1 MKDLLAALD
10 LQSIPQVSLGTAALL
25 IFGACASL
33 AVLRGL
39 FRIFFGSLVLC
50 LSGFA
55 GYFAWRHAPAIADGL
70 TGHEM
75 PWLSLAA
82 PALAALV
89 TFLLLRLLMR
99 FLTRPFGKPDAE
111 IAEKNRKSP
120 VRWAFTLLF
129 SLIPATLLWFTGAT
143 ALRQVG
149 SVAEIRRFVDGPDA
163 APARSAFLAEL
174 KKTIDQVLPA
184 GWFTSLDPLADEA
197 RLTLAKLIAIGDGGT
212 PPKAIPVLEEP
223 ELRTLIL
230 HDPEL
235 RALAKAGRYADILR
249 DPRLDHVI
257 ANPDLRK
264 LLQDIHL

>member
-39 FRIFFGSLVLC
+39 LRILCGSLILC
-50 LSGFA
+50 ASGFA
-55 GYFAWRHAPAIADGL
+55 GFFAWRHAPAMASGL
-70 TGHEM
+70 TGQEM
-75 PWLSLAA
+75 PWLSIAA
-82 PALAALV
+82 PAFAALG
-89 TFLLLRLLMR
+89 TFLLLRLLLR
-99 FLTRPFGKPDAE
+99 FASRPFGKSDPE
-111 IAEKNRKSP
+111 VAEKNRRSP

-129 SLIPATLLWFTGAT
+129 SLVPASLLWFTGAT
-143 ALRQVG
+143 ALRNVG
-149 SVAEIRRFVDGPDA
+149 SVAEIRRYVDGPEA

-174 KKTIDQVLPA
+174 KASIDRALPA
-184 GWFTSLDPLADEA
+184 DWFAQLDPLAGDA
-197 RLTLAKLIAIGDGGT
+197 RVTLAKLIALGDSTT

-249 DPRLDHVI
+249 DPRLDHII
-257 ANPDLRK
+257 ANPDLKR
-264 LLQDIHL
+264 LLENLRL

>member
-39 FRIFFGSLVLC
+39 LRILCGSLILC
-50 LSGFA
+50 ASGFA
-55 GYFAWRHAPAIADGL
+55 AFFAWRHAPAMASGL
-70 TGHEM
+70 TGQEM
-75 PWLSLAA
+75 PWLSIAA
-82 PALAALV
+82 PAFAALV
-89 TFLLLRLLMR
+89 TFLLLRLLLR
-99 FLTRPFGKPDAE
+99 FASRPFGKPDKEVAE
-111 IAEKNRKSP
+111 NNRKSP

-129 SLIPATLLWFTGAT
+129 SLIPASLLWFTGAT
-143 ALRQVG
+143 ALRNVG
-149 SVAEIRRFVDGPDA
+149 SVAEIRRYVDGPDA

-174 KKTIDQVLPA
+174 KASIDRALPA
-184 GWFTSLDPLADEA
+184 DWFTPLDPLAGEA
-197 RLTLAKLIAIGDGGT
+197 RVTLAKLIALGDNAT

-223 ELRTLIL
+223 ELRTLIQ

-257 ANPDLRK
+257 ANPDLKK
-264 LLQDIHL
+264 LLENLRL

>member
-10 LQSIPQVSLGTAALL
+10 LESIPQVSLGTAALL

-39 FRIFFGSLVLC
+39 LRILLGSLVLC

-55 GYFAWRHAPAIADGL
+55 AFTAWRHAPAMAGGL

-75 PWLSLAA
+75 PWLSFAA
-82 PALAALV
+82 PALAALL
-89 TFLLLRLLMR
+89 TFALLRLLVR
-99 FLTRPFGKPDAE
+99 FLTRPFGKPGTE
-111 IAEKNRKSP
+111 VAEKNRKSP
-120 VRWAFTLLF
+120 VRWALTLLF
-129 SLIPATLLWFTGAT
+129 SLIPASLLWFTGAT
-143 ALRQVG
+143 ALRNVG
-149 SVAEIRRFVDGPDA
+149 SVAEIRRYVDGPDA

-174 KKTIDQVLPA
+174 KASIDRALPA
-184 GWFTSLDPLADEA
+184 GWFARLDPLAGEA
-197 RLTLAKLIAIGDGGT
+197 RVTLAKLIALGDGGT

-264 LLQDIHL
+264 LLEGLRL

>member
-10 LQSIPQVSLGTAALL
+10 LQSIPQISLGTAALL

-33 AVLRGL
+33 AVLRGML
-39 FRIFFGSLVLC
+39 RILFGSLVLC
-50 LSGFA
+50 ASGFA
-55 GYFAWRHAPAIADGL
+55 GFFAWRHAPAMASGL
-70 TGHEM
+70 TGREM

-82 PALAALV
+82 PAFAALV
-89 TFLLLRLLMR
+89 TFLLLRLLLR
-99 FLTRPFGKPDAE
+99 FATRPFGKSDPE
-111 IAEKNRKSP
+111 VAEKNRKSP

-129 SLIPATLLWFTGAT
+129 SLVPASLLWFTGAT
-143 ALRQVG
+143 ALRNVG
-149 SVAEIRRFVDGPDA
+149 SVAEIRRYVDGPDA

-174 KKTIDQVLPA
+174 KASIDRALPA
-184 GWFTSLDPLADEA
+184 DWFARLDPLAGDA
-197 RLTLAKLIAIGDGGT
+197 RVTLAKLIALGDSTT

-249 DPRLDHVI
+249 DPRLDHII
-257 ANPDLRK
+257 ANPDLKK
-264 LLQDIHL
+264 LLENLRL

>member
-10 LQSIPQVSLGTAALL
+10 LESIPQVSLGTAALL

-39 FRIFFGSLVLC
+39 LRILLGSLVLC

-55 GYFAWRHAPAIADGL
+55 AFTAWRHAPAMAGGL

-75 PWLSLAA
+75 PWLSVAA
-82 PALAALV
+82 PALAALL
-89 TFLLLRLLMR
+89 TFALLRLLVR
-99 FLTRPFGKPDAE
+99 FLTRPFGKPGTE
-111 IAEKNRKSP
+111 VAEKNRKSP
-120 VRWAFTLLF
+120 VRWALTLLF
-129 SLIPATLLWFTGAT
+129 SLIPASLLWFTGAT
-143 ALRQVG
+143 ALRNVG
-149 SVAEIRRFVDGPDA
+149 SVAEIRRYVDGPDA

-174 KKTIDQVLPA
+174 KASIDRALPA
-184 GWFTSLDPLADEA
+184 GWFARLDPLAGEA
-197 RLTLAKLIAIGDGGT
+197 RVTLAKLIALGDGGT

-264 LLQDIHL
+264 LLEGLRL

>member
-39 FRIFFGSLVLC
+39 FRILAGSLVLC
-50 LSGFA
+50 ASGFA
-55 GYFAWRHAPAIADGL
+55 GFFAWRHAPAMASGF

-75 PWLSLAA
+75 PWLSIAA
-82 PALAALV
+82 PAFAGLV
-89 TFLLLRLLMR
+89 TFLLLRLLTR
-99 FLTRPFGKPDAE
+99 FLARPFGKPDPQ

-129 SLIPATLLWFTGAT
+129 SLIPASLLWFTGAA
-143 ALRQVG
+143 ALRNVG
-149 SVAEIRRFVDGPDA
+149 SVAEIRRYVEGA
-163 APARSAFLAEL
+163 EGEPARSAFVAEL
-174 KKTIDQVLPA
+174 KASIDRVLPEA
-184 GWFTSLDPLADEA
+184 WFRNFDPLANEA
-197 RLTLAKLIAIGDGGT
+197 RVTLAKLIALGDSG
-212 PPKAIPVLEEP
+212 PAPKAIPVMEEP

-235 RALAKAGRYADILR
+235 RALAKQKRYADILR
-249 DPRLDHVI
+249 DPRLDHVM
-257 ANPDLRK
+257 ANPDLTK
-264 LLQDIHL
+264 LLEDLGL